1 MGTLAC
7 VSTSQPENVCKKYV
21 TVGALH
27 QCSSVQIGKAVYPSK
42 IYRHFPEKEPGMK
55 SGWDFFFF
63 LHNVFFQILFV
74 RGKRDKYS
82 LWQTKINGWVQ
93 KCREQAVEEDVGS
106 TGHRRT
112 ACMCQWKYTLTWT
125 ENSCDTFTV
134 IISWNVVAESS
145 YTNFL
150 NTDGLYLLWAVLTM
164 MVMEKV
170 NRVYEE

>member
-1 MGTLAC
+1 MFVKSTWLLERCISVPAYRLA
-7 VSTSQPENVCKKYV
+7 ELYI
-21 TVGALH
+21 H
-27 QCSSVQIGKAVYPSK
+27 QRYIDIFLRKNQEWRVV
-42 IYRHFPEKEPGMK
+42 EL
-55 SGWDFFFF
+55 FFF
-63 LHNVFFQILFV
+63 LHNVLFQILFV

-134 IISWNVVAESS
+134 IISWNLAAESS
-145 YTNFL
+145 HTNFL
-150 NTDGLYLLWAVLTM
+150 NADELYLLWAVLTM
-164 MVMEKV
+164 MVMKKV
-170 NRVYEE
+170 YCVY